1 MPLQI
6 MINALSKF
14 PIQGL
19 HLLGRLQINFICK
32 LNNDDD
38 HDDDDSNNNN
48 NINNN
53 VY

>member
-6 MINALSKF
+6 MLNTLSKF

-19 HLLGRLQINFICK
+19 HLLGRLQISFICK
-32 LNNDDD
+32 LNNDDE
-38 HDDDDSNNNN
+38 DDDNNNN
-48 NINNN
+48 DN

>member
-19 HLLGRLQINFICK
+19 DLFGRLQINFICK
-32 LNNDDD
+32 LNNN
-38 HDDDDSNNNN
+38 DDDDDDNNNN
-48 NINNN
+48 NNNNNN